1 MGIKD
6 SNTCVTVIK
15 SEIIERTYGKTSL
28 LKAILIY
35 MSEYWADTGT
45 NLHTCLRWNSDQEW
59 VTVATVVQNRRWGS
73 AHYLAANPT
82 SRPTSEKEKIIQS

>member
-35 MSEYWADTGT
+35 MSEY
-45 NLHTCLRWNSDQEW
+45 
-59 VTVATVVQNRRWGS
+59 
-73 AHYLAANPT
+73 
-82 SRPTSEKEKIIQS
+82 